1 MSLPLT
7 TYNAA
12 LVTLRNQIL
21 TYTGLPNN
29 LVLNGDSLY
38 GPDTWKMITELI
50 GEAPD
55 QSSDFIIFEFKEI
68 SNDAFGISV
77 DNINIEALA
86 PYGLFL
92 KIYGDRCHEIAY
104 KLASIFKL
112 PQAIETL
119 RATGIKVINSSLI
132 NSVNEFINGSRWP
145 RCDIEIDML
154 CNFKITLENYM
165 PAAYAESVALPIN
178 ILND

>member
-55 QSSDFIIFEFKEI
+55 QSSDFIIFEFNQI
-68 SNDAFGISV
+68 G
-77 DNINIEALA
+77 
-86 PYGLFL
+86 
-92 KIYGDRCHEIAY
+92 
-104 KLASIFKL
+104 
-112 PQAIETL
+112 
-119 RATGIKVINSSLI
+119 
-132 NSVNEFINGSRWP
+132 
-145 RCDIEIDML
+145 
-154 CNFKITLENYM
+154 
-165 PAAYAESVALPIN
+165 
-178 ILND
+178 

>member
-1 MSLPLT
+1 MNKECSEKSKDV
-7 TYNAA
+7 YDA
-12 LVTLRNQIL
+12 LLSK
-21 TYTGLPNN
+21 GLN
-29 LVLNGDSLY
+29 
-38 GPDTWKMITELI
+38 
-50 GEAPD
+50 
-55 QSSDFIIFEFKEI
+55 
-68 SNDAFGISV
+68 
-77 DNINIEALA
+77 EAL
-86 PYGLFL
+86 
-92 KIYGDRCHEIAY
+92 CHEIAY

-165 PAAYAESVALPIN
+165 PAAYAESVALPVN